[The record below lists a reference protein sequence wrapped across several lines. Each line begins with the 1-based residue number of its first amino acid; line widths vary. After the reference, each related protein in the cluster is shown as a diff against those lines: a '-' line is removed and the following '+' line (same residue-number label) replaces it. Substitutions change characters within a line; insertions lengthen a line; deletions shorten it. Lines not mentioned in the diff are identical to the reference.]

1 MLPGR
6 LEAKTLAI
14 QGAKFRL
21 DGFSRFT
28 SRMNP
33 LFSLPA
39 FVAQAE
45 SAPSNL
51 SPFLMIG
58 LFMAAMYFFM
68 IAPQRKKE
76 KTHKAML
83 AALKNGDKV
92 ITIGGIYGTVTA
104 IKDDRI
110 HIKVDD
116 STRLEML
123 RSSIQTLQS
132 SGEAK

>member
-1 MLPGR
+1 MSF
-6 LEAKTLAI
+6 
-14 QGAKFRL
+14 Q
-21 DGFSRFT
+21 T
-28 SRMNP
+28 SIP
-33 LFSLPA
+33 TVL
-39 FVAQAE
+39 AQAE
-45 SAPSNL
+45 GGATNL

-92 ITIGGIYGTVTA
+92 VTIGGIYGTVTA

-110 HIKVDD
+110 HVKVDE

-123 RSSIQTLQS
+123 RSSIQGLQPT
-132 SGEAK
+132 GDAK